1 MGRPRMPLQTFV
13 ILVKGQIGRLQSKEL
28 SCFFYLQR
36 AASDQ
41 PTDLQIVVE
50 LSNNGQTTTNEVAM
64 RPEESKEND
73 EEEIREEVMRND
85 DETKVEQ
92 ITENHNEV
100 DEEKSG
106 DELGGKEAV
115 SGVYSE
121 QGDISNYDEMSLPS
135 QTKQHGKSEEGD
147 IKSEGVSIQG
157 EHMQLAKISI
167 DESKVPGAPVTE
179 EEKLIEEA
187 KAQLAEEEGKPAE
200 EGEKPVEEDDRTVE
214 EDNPTQEGEI
224 PTEQEEKAGEEDEN
238 PAEEDEDEE
247 EGCGRFVEIDD
258 EQFEVIDDM
267 DEDSE
272 DDYKEVAAHSPLN
285 ENVEQMNELPGKDD
299 YKEGAACSP
308 LNENVEQ
315 KNEQP
320 GKDDYK
326 EGAACSPLNENVEQK
341 NEQPGKDDYKEGAA
355 CSPLN
360 ENVEQ
365 RNEQPGKDDYKE
377 IAACSPLNEN
387 FEPVDKQ
394 RPSEDDYKE
403 VAAHDPLNESVE
415 QVSEQLPV
423 DWSFYQQDYSAQY
436 QTWPSSGMAGYGSMD
451 FGPTLVR
458 LSGEE
463 LVLVGIICSYLQLC
477 PSGAT
482 SGEIRDYLSRQ
493 FKERRKDVVEKLL
506 FSLPVLFRTGESSG
520 NTKWRFCGFEKFQ
533 SKSEQ

>member
-1 MGRPRMPLQTFV
+1 M
-13 ILVKGQIGRLQSKEL
+13 
-28 SCFFYLQR
+28 
-36 AASDQ
+36 
-41 PTDLQIVVE
+41 VE

-73 EEEIREEVMRND
+73 EEEIREEMMRDD

-92 ITENHNEV
+92 ITENNSEV
-100 DEEKSG
+100 DEEKSAE
-106 DELGGKEAV
+106 ELGGKEAV

-121 QGDISNYDEMSLPS
+121 QGDVSNYDEMSLPS
-135 QTKQHGKSEEGD
+135 QTKQQGKSEEGD

-157 EHMQLAKISI
+157 EHMQLAEISI

-179 EEKLIEEA
+179 EEKLTEEA

-214 EDNPTQEGEI
+214 GEKPTQEGEI

-238 PAEEDEDEE
+238 PAEEDEDED

-285 ENVEQMNELPGKDD
+285 ENVEQMNE
-299 YKEGAACSP
+299 
-308 LNENVEQ
+308 
-315 KNEQP
+315 QP

-341 NEQPGKDDYKEGAA
+341 NEQPGKDDYKE
-355 CSPLN
+355 
-360 ENVEQ
+360 
-365 RNEQPGKDDYKE
+365 
-377 IAACSPLNEN
+377 IAAYSPLNEN
-387 FEPVDKQ
+387 FEPLDKQ